1 MGPSTPAFSAAK
13 AAWTSVSE
21 LALLILSS
29 IPNVRAAVSAP
40 FSSISDLGV
49 VQTEPFFDSQHDRLV
64 ALSARYAVPAS
75 YVWPEYVAAGGL
87 MSSERA

>member
-1 MGPSTPAFSAAK
+1 
-13 AAWTSVSE
+13 
-21 LALLILSS
+21 
-29 IPNVRAAVSAP
+29 VSAP